1 MSAFSSEED
10 LFRDYDDV
18 APLSSI
24 FNESEPT
31 NTEFDLNEFSGS
43 AEDFF
48 NYQAT
53 DNDASGATSNTTLHP
68 LDSSSQSNDQNSEFN
83 WDALNGS
90 VGDFFNG
97 LPNDNVESAMIS
109 TPQLVESPSIASNL
123 PVVSQAS
130 GANSHRNSPDA
141 RDKSSHNITRFNY
154 EKVKGISSQRC
165 RSFPDILPED
175 KKRDRFHNSGHQ
187 QLWFFILNLLNDFT
201 KKSVIVW
208 TGNQRQFRIKNT
220 DLFSHLW
227 SKHKG
232 VADVQWESLK
242 RTIRTC
248 GKNGMLM
255 AVPSMKHKGRNE
267 EGLFGYV
274 IEVSSYINMTRDEL
288 DRVIQLHCETG
299 PLTVG
304 SPIDSS
310 IGYPEGT
317 QLRVMP
323 IMPLDNEGNLLHTI
337 PNDFITVLP
346 QSTNNLTPSFFP
358 SSSVLHHSQCPTPK
372 HPSSVPT
379 SSEIVQPTQSTPVL
393 NSLLDTNR
401 APSIPTYSP
410 PIHPMQLAAV
420 NIDFSHVFNN
430 DFTMNI
436 HLWSEEGFIPSIVPL
451 DYLNQ
456 PFPTQN
462 YQFQP
467 QNQQLNSMNQ
477 PFQVQD
483 HPFFAHNQ
491 PFHPQNERFDPPF

>member
-1 MSAFSSEED
+1 MSTFSSDED

-18 APLSSI
+18 APLSS
-24 FNESEPT
+24 NESVPS
-31 NTEFDLNEFSGS
+31 NIEFDLNEFSGS

-53 DNDASGATSNTTLHP
+53 DNDASGATSNTTHQS
-68 LDSSSQSNDQNSEFN
+68 LDSSAQSNDQNSEFN

-97 LPNDNVESAMIS
+97 LPNDNVVVESAVIS
-109 TPQLVESPSIASNL
+109 TPHFVESPEFASKQ
-123 PVVSQAS
+123 PVVSQSS
-130 GANSHRNSPDA
+130 GSISHSNSSES
-141 RDKSSHNITRFNY
+141 RDKLFHSITRFNY

-165 RSFPDILPED
+165 RRFPHILPED

-187 QLWFFILNLLNDFT
+187 QLWFYILNLLNDFT

-232 VADVQWESLK
+232 VADVQWDSLK

-274 IEVSSYINMTRDEL
+274 IEVSSYINMTRQEM
-288 DRVIQLHCETG
+288 DRMIQLHCETG

-310 IGYPEGT
+310 IGYREGT
-317 QLRVMP
+317 QLQVMP
-323 IMPLDNEGNLLHTI
+323 MMPLDNEGNLLHPI
-337 PNDFITVLP
+337 PNHFITVLP
-346 QSTNNLTPSFFP
+346 QSINNLTPSIIP
-358 SSSVLHHSQCPTPK
+358 SSSSVLHHSQSPTPL
-372 HPSSVPT
+372 HPPSVP
-379 SSEIVQPTQSTPVL
+379 SNSENVQPVQSTPVF

-401 APSIPTYSP
+401 TPSIPTPPP
-410 PIHPMQLAAV
+410 PIHPMQLAPV

-430 DFTMNI
+430 DYTMNI
-436 HLWSEEGFIPSIVPL
+436 YQWTDEGFIPSINNAEAVGKEIDTL
-451 DYLNQ
+451 
-456 PFPTQN
+456 FPQLAIDKQSRKNFTLVLQSMDKK
-462 YQFQP
+462 FQ
-467 QNQQLNSMNQ
+467 
-477 PFQVQD
+477 
-483 HPFFAHNQ
+483 
-491 PFHPQNERFDPPF
+491 